1 MFLSS
6 ASPGGQAR
14 LTENGFRLSQPLLR
28 SNHGRQLALSQ
39 TPQPAHSSSA
49 RKRENTNVLTAARLD
64 SSASRD

>member
-1 MFLSS
+1 VEL
-6 ASPGGQAR
+6 QAA
-14 LTENGFRLSQPLLR
+14 LVGALV
-28 SNHGRQLALSQ
+28 RQLALSQ